1 MGNSPTGCAKRGI
14 VATVYT
20 IVYNTSHC
28 IARET
33 LDKTITLSNYRKKLM
48 KIAMQKKE

>member
-1 MGNSPTGCAKRGI
+1 VQKRGI

-28 IARET
+28 IDRET
-33 LDKTITLSNYRKKLM
+33 LDKTITLSNYRKIITKRV
-48 KIAMQKKE
+48 MQKKE